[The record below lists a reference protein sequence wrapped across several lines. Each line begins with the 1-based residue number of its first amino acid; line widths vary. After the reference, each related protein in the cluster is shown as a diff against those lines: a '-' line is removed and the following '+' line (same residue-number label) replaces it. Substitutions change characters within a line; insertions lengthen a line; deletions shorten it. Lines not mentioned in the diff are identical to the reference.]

1 MQRADAMEAGAWKS
15 SGLFAI
21 GHRVFYVW
29 LRNAISFRRFVLTTF
44 IASIG
49 EPLLYLVA
57 MGLGIGSFMGLID
70 GKPYLNFIAP
80 GLVVSAAMFSA
91 AFECSYSSLVRL
103 TIEKVVNAQVVTP
116 VSVEEVIAGE
126 ILWGTTRGCVGGLIM
141 MAMLALF
148 GIAGVGSMALLL
160 PLVVTVA
167 FLFASLSMVITAFA
181 RNFDFFTYY
190 FQLFISPMFF
200 FSGIFFPLSAFPP
213 WVSTVA
219 QFLPLTHAV
228 AIARAAVSGGADL
241 SIAGNAAA
249 LLVPA
254 ALLFLYALR
263 RMKRRL
269 VK

>member
-1 MQRADAMEAGAWKS
+1 MAREGWRD

-91 AFECSYSSLVRL
+91 AFECTYSSMVRM

-126 ILWGTTRGCVGGLIM
+126 ILWGTTRGIISGAIM
-141 MAMLALF
+141 MAMLMLF
-148 GIAGVGSMALLL
+148 GVAGGWSMALLL
-160 PLVVTVA
+160 PLTAAVA
-167 FLFASLSMVITAFA
+167 FLFASMSMVVTAFA

-190 FQLFISPMFF
+190 LQLFISPMFF
-200 FSGIFFPLSAFPP
+200 FSGIFFPLSAFPA
-213 WVSTVA
+213 WVGMVA
-219 QFLPLTHAV
+219 QLLPLTHAV
-228 AIARAAVSGGADL
+228 AIARAAVGGTAGPSL
-241 SIAGNAAA
+241 AGNAAA
-249 LLVPA
+249 LLIPA
-254 ALLFLYALR
+254 VILFLYALR
-263 RMKRRL
+263 RMKVRL